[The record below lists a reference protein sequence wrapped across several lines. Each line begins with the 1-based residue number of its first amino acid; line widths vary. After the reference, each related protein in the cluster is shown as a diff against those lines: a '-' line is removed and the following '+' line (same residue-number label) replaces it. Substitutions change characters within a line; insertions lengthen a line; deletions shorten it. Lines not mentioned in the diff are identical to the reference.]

1 MYWED
6 TPLSI
11 GGSGRATIFGCR
23 ACDDRQ
29 VRALAAVFALIAV
42 ACMSLAIVGMVT
54 GRPGD
59 RVGWLLRAGA
69 LACFAITVALNVAA
83 H

>member
-1 MYWED
+1 M
-6 TPLSI
+6 L
-11 GGSGRATIFGCR
+11 R
-23 ACDDRQ
+23 
-29 VRALAAVFALIAV
+29 VLAAIFALIAV

-59 RVGWLLRAGA
+59 KAGLLIRVLA
-69 LACFAITVALNVAA
+69 LVCFGTAVALNVAA

>member
-1 MYWED
+1 
-6 TPLSI
+6 
-11 GGSGRATIFGCR
+11 
-23 ACDDRQ
+23 

-59 RVGWLLRAGA
+59 RAGGLIRGLALL
-69 LACFAITVALNVAA
+69 CFVIAVVLNVSA

>member
-1 MYWED
+1 M
-6 TPLSI
+6 
-11 GGSGRATIFGCR
+11 
-23 ACDDRQ
+23 
-29 VRALAAVFALIAV
+29 RALAAVLALIAV

-59 RVGWLLRAGA
+59 KAGLLIRA
-69 LACFAITVALNVAA
+69 LALLCFVIAVVLNVAA